1 MYKAKLVINNVEFI
15 GTLTFEVLINTIR
28 ELEKIGRVFTIP
40 SFFKSLG
47 KENMESISAL
57 IIQSI
62 VILEKYNENEVTE
75 VYLEKTN
82 SIEQDIE
89 NFNNIFFYINEL
101 LKKCMP
107 KAKEI
112 KESIFDDEEE
122 FEELTQDW
130 NLAEFEYL
138 WETILKRNNFYKITP
153 KVFFEQLEIHSKTQ
167 KTSNSNITEL

>member
-28 ELEKIGRVFTIP
+28 ELQKIGKVFTIP

-47 KENMESISAL
+47 NEEMESISAL

-62 VILEKYNENEVTE
+62 VILEKYNENEVVK
-75 VYLEKTN
+75 VYLEKTT
-82 SIEQDIE
+82 SIDKDIE
-89 NFNNIFFYINEL
+89 NFNNIFSYINEL
-101 LKKCMP
+101 FKKCMP
-107 KAKEI
+107 KNKDNT
-112 KESIFDDEEE
+112 ESIFDDEEE
-122 FEELTQDW
+122 FEEITKDW

-153 KVFFEQLEIHSKTQ
+153 KTFFEQLEIHSKTQ
-167 KTSNSNITEL
+167 KTSNNNITEL